1 VAAPSSE
8 LPRARRSILG
18 APGFAAAAGRITW
31 PGRNSWL
38 GTLLLIVVGLAAL
51 VPVAFIVFGSFNVAP
66 PGQPVRLGLE
76 GWRQAFSSSQ
86 SLAAIGYSL
95 LLSVRIPVALLVGL
109 LLSWLIVRARIPG
122 YPWIEFGLW
131 AAFFLPSLPVTLGW
145 ILLLDPNYGLLN
157 ALVEQVPFL
166 HARPFNIFSPAGIV
180 WVHLTTANIPVMV
193 ILLSPAL
200 RQFDAALE
208 EAATM
213 CGASRVQAIRRV
225 VVPLL
230 GPALVTALLAGF
242 IRSLEAFEVEQLLG
256 TSVGVQVYSTRIY
269 AYLRQQPTQFA
280 PAMALG
286 TSLLGILFVLVL
298 SYQAYTT
305 RHRHATL
312 TGRGFSRR
320 PLALGKLGYV
330 VSGTCSAFIAVS
342 VVLPAGMLVIGSFM
356 RGFGFF
362 DVPEPFTTAHWTS
375 ILRDPVFLRAVTTS
389 LQLCFGVAVLSVV
402 LFSLLAY
409 VLART
414 QLWSRGLIAPLA
426 WLPWALPGVLLGSAL
441 LWLLVST
448 PGVNVLYG
456 TVGGLLVALLIKE
469 MPLATQ
475 ILRAGFTQISEEL
488 EQAAAV
494 CGAGW
499 LRTYRHIMLPLL
511 APVLMSVFLL
521 AFVSSLRDISTTI
534 LVASASARPWSILM
548 MEYSM
553 GGNLEGATVVATIVT
568 VGAILVA
575 LGARRLGLRSD
586 SSVA

>member
-8 LPRARRSILG
+8 IPRARRSILG
-18 APGFAAAAGRITW
+18 ALRFEAAVGRTAW
-31 PGRNSWL
+31 PGRSGWL
-38 GTLLLIVVGLAAL
+38 GALLLIVVGLAAL
-51 VPVAFIVFGSFNVAP
+51 VPVAFIIFGSFNVAQ
-66 PGQPVRLGLE
+66 PGQPVRLGIE

-95 LLSVRIPVALLVGL
+95 LLAVRIPVALLIGL
-109 LLSWLIVRARIPG
+109 MLSWLIVRARIPG

-157 ALVEQVPFL
+157 ALVEQVPFI
-166 HARPFNIFSPAGIV
+166 HSRPFNIFSPAGIV

-213 CGASRVQAIRRV
+213 CGASRLQAIRRILI
-225 VVPLL
+225 PIL
-230 GPALVTALLAGF
+230 GPAMVTALLAGF

-269 AYLRQQPTQFA
+269 EYIRQQPTQFA

-298 SYQAYTT
+298 VYQAYTT
-305 RHRHATL
+305 RHRHATI

-320 PLALGKLGYV
+320 PLSLGKLGYV
-330 VSGTCSAFIAVS
+330 ASGTCIAFIAIS
-342 VVLPAGMLVIGSFM
+342 VVLPAVMLVIGSFM

-362 DVPEPFTTAHWTS
+362 NVPEPFTTEHWTS
-375 ILRDPVFLRAVTTS
+375 ILRDPVFLRSVTTS
-389 LQLCFGVAVLSVV
+389 LQLCFGVAVLSVL

-414 QLWSRGLIAPLA
+414 QVWSRGLISTLT

-448 PGVNVLYG
+448 PGVNLLYG

-475 ILRAGFTQISEEL
+475 ILRAGFTQISDEL

-494 CGAGW
+494 CGANW
-499 LRTYRHIMLPLL
+499 LRTYRHIMLPLM

-534 LVASASARPWSILM
+534 LVASASARPLSILM

-568 VGAILVA
+568 VVAILVA
-575 LGARRLGLRSD
+575 LGARRLGIRSD
-586 SSVA
+586 SGVA

>member
-1 VAAPSSE
+1 
-8 LPRARRSILG
+8 LKRGRHRGRRPDYFASPYPTSTG
-18 APGFAAAAGRITW
+18 AG
-31 PGRNSWL
+31 
-38 GTLLLIVVGLAAL
+38 
-51 VPVAFIVFGSFNVAP
+51 VP
-66 PGQPVRLGLE
+66 
-76 GWRQAFSSSQ
+76 
-86 SLAAIGYSL
+86 SLADPEAIFE
-95 LLSVRIPVALLVGL
+95 VEVIAIIPDG
-109 LLSWLIVRARIPG
+109 G
-122 YPWIEFGLW
+122 G
-131 AAFFLPSLPVTLGW
+131 
-145 ILLLDPNYGLLN
+145 
-157 ALVEQVPFL
+157 
-166 HARPFNIFSPAGIV
+166 
-180 WVHLTTANIPVMV
+180 
-193 ILLSPAL
+193 
-200 RQFDAALE
+200 DAALE

-213 CGASRVQAIRRV
+213 CGASRVQAIRRI

-230 GPALVTALLAGF
+230 GPAMVTTLLAGF

-256 TSVGVQVYSTRIY
+256 TSVGVQVYST
-269 AYLRQQPTQFA
+269 
-280 PAMALG
+280 
-286 TSLLGILFVLVL
+286 
-298 SYQAYTT
+298 
-305 RHRHATL
+305 
-312 TGRGFSRR
+312 
-320 PLALGKLGYV
+320 
-330 VSGTCSAFIAVS
+330 
-342 VVLPAGMLVIGSFM
+342 
-356 RGFGFF
+356 
-362 DVPEPFTTAHWTS
+362 
-375 ILRDPVFLRAVTTS
+375 
-389 LQLCFGVAVLSVV
+389 QLCFGVAVLSVI

-414 QLWSRGLIAPLA
+414 QLWSRGLIATLA
-426 WLPWALPGVLLGSAL
+426 WLPWALPSVLLGSAL

-534 LVASASARPWSILM
+534 LVASASARPLSILM

-553 GGNLEGATVVATIVT
+553 GGNLAGATVVATIVT